1 MYERKMW
8 KATAGRQIDNV
19 QAEENDDW
27 DTDPDFV
34 NDQNEEEQRYGKGG
48 KTAGAINMA
57 QLREETEK
65 ADADKKKR
73 EYDEGPKASL
83 GYGGKFGVQKDRMD
97 KSAVGHDY
105 IGKVE
110 KHESQ
115 KDYKTGFGGQ
125 FGVQKDRVDKSAAGW
140 DHIEKVEKHESQ
152 KDYKTGFGGQFG
164 VQKDRVDKSAVG
176 WDHVEKLEKHESQ
189 KDYKTGFGGQFGVQ
203 KDRVDKSAAGWDHI
217 EKVEKHES
225 QKDYKTGFG
234 GKFGVQKDRMDKS
247 AVGFADLP
255 EKPGNNYAKTK
266 PDIAGAKPSN
276 IRARFENFAV
286 TAEEDARKRA
296 EEQKKIRAEKDKQ
309 DKDEASKKFVSADSD
324 TVKQVERKGPVDT
337 GRSGGIGNAIS
348 AFNQPKES
356 VHIKRDPIVLPKA
369 APVKEEPVASP
380 VVVTAPPPDII
391 PKSEPTPAS
400 DLVMTSAPQSP
411 PISQELTH
419 ASEPV
424 TISKPEYQQP
434 EEESQYDNHWD
445 DEAPEYG
452 NIGTIKANP
461 NANKKSVIVEPPPT
475 QEPVTHEEEENVY
488 GNADMI
494 KAVAQETP
502 ATTQQDDE
510 IVLNPDDPG
519 VTAIALYDYQAA
531 AEDEI
536 SFDPDDV
543 ITHIDMVSLLGLQ
556 FTYIKTITND
566 FCVPLQIDEGWWR
579 GFCARTQQ
587 YGLFPAN
594 YVQLDQK

>member
-1 MYERKMW
+1 MW

-19 QAEENDDW
+19 QANEDNDDW
-27 DTDPDFV
+27 ETDPDFV

-73 EYDEGPKASL
+73 DYDEGPKASL

-164 VQKDRVDKSAVG
+164 VQTDRVDKSALG
-176 WDHVEKLEKHESQ
+176 WDHLEKLEKHESQ

-225 QKDYKTGFG
+225 QKDYKSGFG

-247 AVGFADLP
+247 AVGFQDEP
-255 EKPGNNYAKTK
+255 EKPGNNYSKTK

-286 TAEEDARKRA
+286 QAEEDARKRA
-296 EEQKKIRAEKDKQ
+296 EEQKKLRAEKDKQ
-309 DKDEASKKFVSADSD
+309 DKEEASKKFVSADNEPA
-324 TVKQVERKGPVDT
+324 KHAERKGPVDT

-356 VHIKRDPIVLPKA
+356 TPIKRDPIVLPKQTEEQK
-369 APVKEEPVASP
+369 PVTSP
-380 VVVTAPPPDII
+380 TVITAPPPDII
-391 PKSEPTPAS
+391 PKSEPMPAS
-400 DLVMTSAPQSP
+400 DYVMASDLQSAPIAQAP
-411 PISQELTH
+411 VIK
-419 ASEPV
+419 SEPV
-424 TISKPEYQQP
+424 KDEPEVDNHF
-434 EEESQYDNHWD
+434 ESHWD
-445 DEAPEYG
+445 DDAPEYG
-452 NIGTIKANP
+452 NIGTIKPNP
-461 NANKKSVIVEPPPT
+461 NANKKSVKEEPKS
-475 QEPVTHEEEENVY
+475 EPVPEQTPVEDDIY
-488 GNADMI
+488 GNAEMI
-494 KAVAQETP
+494 KAIAQEAP
-502 ATTQQDDE
+502 SSQQDDE

-519 VTAIALYDYQAA
+519 VTAVALYDYQAA

-543 ITHIDMVSLLGLQ
+543 ITHIDMVSH
-556 FTYIKTITND
+556 YIIT
-566 FCVPLQIDEGWWR
+566 LI
-579 GFCARTQQ
+579 
-587 YGLFPAN
+587 
-594 YVQLDQK
+594 K